1 VKIARLALLA
11 LLSVSA
17 AYADVPTST
26 LSPAQQAAEAA
37 ERRRLAEVAK
47 AYEAVEP
54 DLRDPKAGTA
64 APVER
69 PLPSFASQLIQMVFM
84 LGAVVAFAY
93 LVLGKL
99 LPRFFG
105 MSEAGRR
112 AMLAAPSRGV
122 VEVVDRLPL
131 DPRRSLLV
139 VRVGGDYFLVGL
151 AGENMS
157 LLSRLDDSELNLPA
171 EKPLPPKLASRFQRL
186 LERRPEKESG

>member
-1 VKIARLALLA
+1 MRLAGLALLA
-11 LLSVSA
+11 LLSGA
-17 AYADVPTST
+17 PAFADVPTST
-26 LSPAQQAAEAA
+26 QSAAEAA
-37 ERRRLAEVAK
+37 EQRRLAEVAK

-54 DLRDPKAGTA
+54 DLRDPKAGA

-112 AMLAAPSRGV
+112 AMLAAPTRGV
-122 VEVVDRLPL
+122 VEVIDRLPL
-131 DPRRSLLV
+131 DPRRALLV

-171 EKPLPPKLASRFQRL
+171 EKPLEPKLATRFQRL
-186 LERRPEKESG
+186 LERRHEKESG